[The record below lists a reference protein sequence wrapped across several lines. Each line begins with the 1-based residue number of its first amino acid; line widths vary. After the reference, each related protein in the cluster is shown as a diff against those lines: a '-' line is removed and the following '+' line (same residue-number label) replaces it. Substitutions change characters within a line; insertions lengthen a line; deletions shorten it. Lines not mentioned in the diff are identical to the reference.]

1 MGRILEHAPGID
13 AACEQV
19 IKDIVGDKTTESGA
33 EGLSGLQIIKLG
45 ILRKRHEMTYRGLAD
60 ATKDS
65 LSMMRFLEFRVGQ
78 SLSKSAIQSNL
89 KKIKDGTW
97 ELVNACL
104 LGHAKDEAIEEGDSI
119 RGDTTTTET
128 NIHFPTD
135 SSLMNDVVRVIS
147 RTLARIYDA
156 LGGDVVKY
164 VDHSRRAKAKL
175 YQINNTR
182 GEEKRHP
189 YYLELIRVTKAAVKY
204 AESVLAELEKHE
216 TSDLEQMLEI
226 EAGKIALKKY
236 IPLGKNVIEQAYRR
250 IVKKEEVAAAE
261 KIFSIF
267 EVDTDIIVKG
277 FRDVVFGHKVSVV
290 TGKSSLVLDL
300 SVLDGNPK
308 DSTLVE
314 SILNE
319 HKESFGKFPENA
331 AFDGCFAS
339 NDNRDFAKAGGVSNI
354 TFSKNLNMSLE
365 SLMETP
371 KKHRSLLNF
380 RAGIEGC
387 ISFLKRV
394 FGFSRVLDKGLES
407 FKSTLQCGVVAYNL
421 TLLARINLRAQQ
433 T

>member
-1 MGRILEHAPGID
+1 
-13 AACEQV
+13 
-19 IKDIVGDKTTESGA
+19 
-33 EGLSGLQIIKLG
+33 
-45 ILRKRHEMTYRGLAD
+45 
-60 ATKDS
+60 
-65 LSMMRFLEFRVGQ
+65 
-78 SLSKSAIQSNL
+78 
-89 KKIKDGTW
+89 
-97 ELVNACL
+97 LV
-104 LGHAKDEAIEEGDSI
+104 GHAKEEAIEDGNTI
-119 RGDTTTTET
+119 RGDCTTTET

-147 RTLARIYDA
+147 RTLARVYDV
-156 LGGDVVKY
+156 LGRDVVKY
-164 VDHSRRAKAKL
+164 VDHSRRAKTKL
-175 YQINNTR
+175 YRINNTR

-204 AESVLAELEKHE
+204 AESVLAVLEKHE
-216 TSDLEQMLEI
+216 SSDAEQIFEI
-226 EAGKIALKKY
+226 EAAKIALRTY
-236 IPLGKNVIEQAYRR
+236 IPLGKTVVEQAHRR
-250 IVKKEEVAAAE
+250 IVKKEEVPAAE

-290 TGKSSLVLDL
+290 TGRSSLVLNL

-314 SILNE
+314 GILNE
-319 HKESFGKFPENA
+319 HKDSFGKFPENA

-339 NDNRDFAKAGGVSNI
+339 NDNKDFAKAGGVANI

-365 SLMETP
+365 SLMESP
-371 KKHRSLLNF
+371 KKHRNLLNF

-394 FGFSRVLDKGLES
+394 FGFTRVLDKGLES
-407 FKSTLQCGVVAYNL
+407 FKSALQCGVVAYNL
-421 TLLARINLRAQQ
+421 TLLARINLRNEV